1 MGEDFEA
8 FLIFVGGNVLLY
20 LLSRLDGCV
29 GNIARFLI
37 IVWDFIAA
45 LIVLVIFLEF
55 FGIIQG

>member
-8 FLIFVGGNVLLY
+8 FLIFVGGNILLY

>member
-1 MGEDFEA
+1 MGEEFEA
-8 FLIFVGGNVLLY
+8 FLIFVGGNILLY

-37 IVWDFIAA
+37 IVWDFIAS
-45 LIVLVIFLEF
+45 LIVLFIFLEF